1 MHRIAS
7 QFVALRRAAGFGLIV
22 AMASLP
28 LSAHATWACTNAAG
42 KTSFQDRPCE
52 TKAPSVKWVAVKAAE
67 LTMAGAEETLLR
79 FDGAINERDMA
90 SAGRLLSK
98 NFKAKVVDKRGGR
111 SEVGRDDF
119 MDAITRTVQASKR
132 YQLDR
137 QCSDAKPDP
146 LSQTLRMQCRK
157 VERVDVLRRAT
168 NAETVERVSLVL
180 EGDEIRIAEIS
191 SVQP

>member
-1 MHRIAS
+1 MSRIAF
-7 QFVALRRAAGFGLIV
+7 QFVALRRAAGFGVIV
-22 AMASLP
+22 AMAGLP
-28 LSAHATWACTNAAG
+28 LAAHATWACTNEAG

-52 TKAPSVKWVAVKAAE
+52 AKASSAKWVAVKAAE
-67 LTMAGAEETLLR
+67 LTTAGAEETLLR
-79 FDGAINERDMA
+79 FNGAINERDMA

-98 NFKAKVVDKRGGR
+98 NFKAKVVDKRGR
-111 SEVGRDDF
+111 SEVGRADF
-119 MDAITRTVQASKR
+119 LDAITRTVQASKR